1 MTHRLVVNTKHSAC
15 DVYVG
20 RGTRWGNPYKGSSRR
35 HNILAFERYIRENNG
50 LMAACKNE
58 LRGKVLGCHC
68 APKDCHADILARIA
82 NDE

>member
-1 MTHRLVVNTKHSAC
+1 MAHPLVVNVKNSAC

-35 HNILAFERYIRENNG
+35 HNIMAFERSVRKDPDYIAG
-50 LMAACKNE
+50 IKHDLK
-58 LRGKVLGCHC
+58 GKILGCHC